1 MPGDWQSS
9 TPRSTP
15 RRQNVPKN
23 KSWIV
28 ALAVVFALLVPVGVA
43 MAQSVVTEKAEFEVM
58 RLLHNRH
65 TVILKNLGTGEYV
78 KYDKI
83 PDGVTIY
90 VNDQPAKISALKRG
104 MKLTALRIENAPAA
118 VKITQSEMEAE
129 EKADA
134 AEVAA
139 AAPASEPAPAAAPA
153 AAAPAAAA
161 PAEKPATLPSTATHQ
176 PLVGLGGAALLLFGI
191 VAGGLRRRLS

>member
-1 MPGDWQSS
+1 MPGDWHSS

-28 ALAVVFALLVPVGVA
+28 ALAVVFALLVPVGIA
-43 MAQSVVTEKAEFEVM
+43 LAQPVVTEKAEFEVL

-65 TVILKNLGTGEYV
+65 TVILKNLTTGEYV

-104 MKLTALRIENAPAA
+104 MKLTALRIENAPPA

-129 EKADA
+129 KDDE
-134 AEVAA
+134 
-139 AAPASEPAPAAAPA
+139 AAPA

-161 PAEKPATLPSTATHQ
+161 PAPA
-176 PLVGLGGAALLLFGI
+176 AAP
-191 VAGGLRRRLS
+191 AA